1 MFLPPNERTIVPPV
15 DGWEDKTYY
24 VVAVSM
30 SRTNLVHKS
39 IFYSGF
45 LSDKNNPANYNAVWG
60 DESNIPINKVHY
72 LKVIRKIDMSD
83 ENTDQTIKG

>member
-15 DGWEDKTYY
+15 AGWEDRTYY
-24 VVAVSM
+24 VVDVAM
-30 SRTNLVHKS
+30 HRTNPIHRS

-45 LSDKNNPANYNAVWG
+45 LSDKDHPANYNAVWG
-60 DESNIPINKVHY
+60 NGSNTPINKVHY

-83 ENTDQTIKG
+83 ENTDLMF